1 MSSGVLFFFGFFLPY
16 VVVPWAERRLM
27 LSLPTEAK
35 MKKHLII
42 CGYNRLTRELCEIL
56 KEFGIKYVVF
66 EVSSEKVK
74 EAIESGIKCIL
85 TDNSPRS
92 FKNNGIESAIAV
104 IIAWENVENVIDSLL
119 AIKDFNVRKYVIHG
133 DQRYTRYFLFA
144 GAKKVFLPKNL
155 VATTIARSIQG
166 EIKIGRLEQKS

>member
-42 CGYNRLTRELCEIL
+42 CGY
-56 KEFGIKYVVF
+56 
-66 EVSSEKVK
+66 
-74 EAIESGIKCIL
+74 
-85 TDNSPRS
+85 
-92 FKNNGIESAIAV
+92 
-104 IIAWENVENVIDSLL
+104 VIDSLL
-119 AIKDFNVRKYVIHG
+119 AIKDFNVRKYVVHG